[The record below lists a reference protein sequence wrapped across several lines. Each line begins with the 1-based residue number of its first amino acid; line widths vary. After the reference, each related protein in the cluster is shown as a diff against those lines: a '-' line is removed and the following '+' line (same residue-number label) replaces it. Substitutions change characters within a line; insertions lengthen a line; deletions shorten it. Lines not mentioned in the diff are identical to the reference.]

1 MQEAAITFL
10 ETVDLHSL
18 NLAPLQEEP
27 VFAPVTPAMQ
37 RTTSSSSTPSLKRRA
52 PSLPIDSADPLN
64 ALPSETNESALK
76 SIAGTLEGSYKLLWS
91 KVQLV
96 DPPKTIDD
104 VRRLISRPFQA
115 DEAELK
121 EKPDINT
128 TGGISRL
135 IVGSGI
141 EHKTPSSEDTG
152 RGNLMYVLVH
162 CNLIVEHLDLE
173 HWAHPYPDLFHPP
186 ERRHLR
192 NMC

>member
-18 NLAPLQEEP
+18 NLAPPQEEP
-27 VFAPVTPAMQ
+27 VSAPVTPAMQ
-37 RTTSSSSTPSLKRRA
+37 RTVSSSSTPSLKRRA

-104 VRRLISRPFQA
+104 VRRLISRPFQG
-115 DEAELK
+115 DDPEQK
-121 EKPDINT
+121 EKVDSTT

-135 IVGSGI
+135 IVGSGV
-141 EHKTPSSEDTG
+141 EHKTIPVEDSG
-152 RGNLMYVLVH
+152 RGNLMYVPFW
-162 CNLIVEHLDLE
+162 NSD
-173 HWAHPYPDLFHPP
+173 
-186 ERRHLR
+186 
-192 NMC
+192 